1 MDPFYHGP
9 LRRLTEELREGSG
22 SGVLPRLPQ
31 AFADPTPTGTR
42 ARQLLTELSG
52 DLHEVLASYLTKKVE
67 QKKWVRSAPNQEV
80 VKAVLDE
87 LSACAPRAAQ
97 QLGLAFC
104 ESLTQVKAPWMRIL
118 AHLTV
123 AEIISRNHAHSSAC
137 AMAYLHTF
145 ANVQTYLEH
154 GLRAERGRP
163 SLFNPVTLSN
173 GDLRRA
179 RSIVLETVLPYGE
192 EAMRLL
198 WGLQA
203 RAQRDGEDVQGR
215 IFRIEEVDLAA
226 RLRGWLQDVLP
237 SDHPPKQGWQHD
249 LLKALARSQAN
260 EGPASSGFKDTPRA
274 QAVTPLVQDIET
286 LLRDGDLNKAEQ
298 DLVLLHRSLSKDRDL
313 EHTTIKNHLL
323 HLSYLRAVVTY
334 RQAIFSYQQCDE
346 ATFKDKVS
354 NLFFKA
360 EAVFDDTSC
369 LWSGAVMQA
378 RRRAFEE
385 IPAEWRAPIST
396 SR

>member
-1 MDPFYHGP
+1 MDPFYYGP
-9 LRRLTEELREGSG
+9 LRSLTDELRDGSG
-22 SGVLPRLPQ
+22 SGEVPRLPQ
-31 AFADPTPTGTR
+31 AFADPTPTGAR

-67 QKKWVRSAPNQEV
+67 QKRWVQHDPNQEI

-87 LSACAPRAAQ
+87 LSVCAPPAAQ

-137 AMAYLHTF
+137 AMAYLRTF

-154 GLRAERGRP
+154 GLGSERERP
-163 SLFNPVTLSN
+163 SLFNPVFLSN
-173 GDLRRA
+173 GDLKKA
-179 RSIVLETVLPYGE
+179 RSVVLETVLPYGE
-192 EAMRLL
+192 EALRLL

-203 RAQRDGEDVQGR
+203 RAQRDEDHIQCR
-215 IFRIEEVDLAA
+215 LYRMEEVDLAT
-226 RLRGWLQDVLP
+226 RLGQWFQDVLP
-237 SDHPPKQGWQHD
+237 SDHTPKQGWQHD

-260 EGPASSGFKDTPRA
+260 EGPSTAGFKDTPRA
-274 QAVTPLVQDIET
+274 QAVAPLVMDIET
-286 LLRDGDLNKAEQ
+286 LILEGDLNKAKRA
-298 DLVLLHRSLSKDRDL
+298 LLLLHRSLSQDRDL
-313 EHTTIKNHLL
+313 DHTTIKNHLL

-334 RQAIFSYQQCDE
+334 RQAISSYEPCNE
-346 ATFKDKVS
+346 AAFKDEVS
-354 NLFFKA
+354 TLFFRA

-369 LWSGAVMQA
+369 LWSRSVIQA
-378 RRRAFEE
+378 RRRALEE
-385 IPAEWRAPIST
+385 IPPDWRPPFQT
-396 SR
+396 NR

>member
-9 LRRLTEELREGSG
+9 LRGLTDELREGCG
-22 SGVLPRLPQ
+22 SGVVPRLPQ
-31 AFADPTPTGTR
+31 AFAEPTPTGAR
-42 ARQLLTELSG
+42 ARQLLTQLSG

-67 QKKWVRSAPNQEV
+67 QKRWVRSAPNQEV

-87 LSACAPRAAQ
+87 LSACAPGAAQ

-123 AEIISRNHAHSSAC
+123 AEIISRDRVHSSAC

-145 ANVQTYLEH
+145 ANVQTYLER

-192 EAMRLL
+192 EALRLL

-203 RAQRDGEDVQGR
+203 RAQRDGENAKGR
-215 IFRIEEVDLAA
+215 IYRIEEVDLAT
-226 RLRGWLQDVLP
+226 RLQGWLQDLIP
-237 SDHPPKQGWQHD
+237 SEHPPKQGWQHD
-249 LLKALARSQAN
+249 LLTALARSQAN
-260 EGPASSGFKDTPRA
+260 EGPASTGFKDTPRA

-286 LLRDGDLNKAEQ
+286 LLREGNLEKAHRDLA
-298 DLVLLHRSLSKDRDL
+298 LLHRSLSHDRDL
-313 EHTTIKNHLL
+313 HHTTIKNHLL
-323 HLSYLRAVVTY
+323 HLSYLRAILSY
-334 RQAIFSYQQCDE
+334 RQAIFSHQPCDN
-346 ATFKDKVS
+346 ATFKDEVS
-354 NLFFKA
+354 TLFFKA
-360 EAVFDDTSC
+360 EAIFDDTSC
-369 LWSGAVMQA
+369 LWSQAVMQV
-378 RRRAFEE
+378 RRRALEE
-385 IPAEWRAPIST
+385 IPSEWRPPIQPN
-396 SR
+396 R